1 MRRVWRVLAV
11 LVGLAVGWP
20 SAAAPL
26 EVYGRLPLIEAVSLS
41 PDGQKVAMI
50 TAPSTQRL
58 IVVKDLATGK
68 TLNAVGAGDTKV
80 RGLQWVNAEHV
91 LITASTTTTIE
102 GISAPF
108 AEYSFVL
115 DYNLATNKVT
125 RLLKDVLYALDL
137 VVQAPETRVIDG
149 KPTAILAG
157 VRFVERR
164 GQVALFQV
172 DLTTG
177 GSRVLEPG
185 FQNSGRW
192 VVSEAGVPLAVSEY
206 EPAKSKWRLKTK
218 TRGGWA
224 PVTDI
229 TAGTEAPAL
238 IGLGREDGSV
248 LVSSMENG
256 LTAYREIPAAV
267 GGWTAPFLVGENDA
281 PIYDRATHHLVGFY
295 RLEGDK
301 DRYTFFDP
309 RNQKAWDATAAAY
322 PNARVTLVSASDDRT
337 RLIALVDS
345 PTTGPAYAL
354 VDLKARSASWIGPQ
368 YAGLQPADLGPVRP
382 VRFKARD
389 GLELSGYLTLPHGR
403 DPKSLPLI
411 VFPHGGPAARDTPGF
426 DWWAQAMA
434 SRGYAVLQ
442 VNFRGSA
449 GFGWPFLSK
458 GFGEWGRKMQ
468 TDLSDGVRHLAG
480 EGIVDPN
487 RVCIVGASYGGYA
500 ALAGAAFD
508 KGVYRCAASVAG
520 PADLRKLA
528 AFSRDQS
535 SVAALRYWM
544 RFMGA
549 ENLSDPVLQTI
560 SPSEH
565 AGKIDIPILLVHG
578 KDDTVVPL
586 TQSNLMADA
595 LKRAG
600 KPVELVVMPGE
611 DHWLTSS
618 DTRLQMLQAVV
629 AFLEKNNPPS

>member
-1 MRRVWRVLAV
+1 MARFLLILAAWI
-11 LVGLAVGWP
+11 GLATP

-26 EVYGRLPLIEAVSLS
+26 EAYGRLPLIEAISLS
-41 PDGQKVAMI
+41 PDGQRVAMI
-50 TAPSTQRL
+50 TAPSEQRMV
-58 IVVKDLATGK
+58 VVKDLASGK

-80 RGLQWVNAEHV
+80 RGLQWVDAQHV

-102 GISAPF
+102 GITAPF

-125 RLLKDVLYALDL
+125 RLLKDVRYALDL
-137 VVQAPETRVIDG
+137 VVQTPETRVIDG

-157 VRFVERR
+157 IRFVERR

-192 VVSEAGVPLAVSEY
+192 VVSEAGQPLAVSEY
-206 EPAKSKWRLKTK
+206 ESAKSQWRLKTRTK
-218 TRGGWA
+218 GGWKLVTEVAA
-224 PVTDI
+224 P
-229 TAGTEAPAL
+229 TEAPTL
-238 IGLGREDGSV
+238 IGLGRTDGSV
-248 LVSSMENG
+248 LVSTFADG
-256 LTAYREIPAAV
+256 VTAYREIGASA
-267 GGWTAPFLVGENDA
+267 GGWAEPFVSGESET
-281 PIYDRATHHLVGFY
+281 PIYDRATHRLVGFY
-295 RLEGDK
+295 RLNGDK
-301 DRYTFFDP
+301 DVYAFFDP
-309 RNQKAWDATAAAY
+309 QNQKAWNAAQAAY
-322 PNARVTLVSASDDRT
+322 PGARVTLVSASDDRN
-337 RLIALVDS
+337 RLIVLVDS

-354 VDLKARSASWIGPQ
+354 VDLKARAANWIGPQ
-368 YAGLQPADLGPVRP
+368 YAGLKPGDLGLVRP

-389 GLELSGYLTLPHGR
+389 GLELTGYLTLPPGR
-403 DPKSLPLI
+403 EPKNLPLV

-449 GFGWPFLSK
+449 GFGWAFLSK

-468 TDLSDGVRHLAG
+468 TDLSDGVRYLAS
-480 EGIVDPN
+480 EGIVDPK
-487 RVCIVGASYGGYA
+487 RVCITGASYGGYA

-508 KGVYRCAASVAG
+508 KGVYRCAAAVAA
-520 PADLRKLA
+520 PADLRKLV
-528 AFSRDQS
+528 AFSRNQS
-535 SVAALRYWM
+535 GVGALRYWT

-549 ENLSDPVLQTI
+549 ENLGDPALQVI

-565 AGKIDIPILLVHG
+565 VDKIDIPVLLVHG
-578 KDDTVVPL
+578 KDDTIVPL
-586 TQSNLMADA
+586 SQSNLMADA

-611 DHWLTSS
+611 DHWLTSG
-618 DTRLQMLQAVV
+618 DTRLQTLQAVV
-629 AFLEKNNPPS
+629 AFLEKHNPPT